1 MIAAG
6 SELSRLRDESLSL
19 NLLETALV
27 TQSCAVDD
35 AYGILEG
42 FVMPRRF
49 IISMLGLA
57 LALLL
62 TPQVSLAVDE
72 HISQAI
78 EYTKLA
84 IDDGKYGRAEGLAAH
99 AEAALAHAEASERVN
114 ANPHT
119 ANAINHLKEAI
130 DEGKQGHV
138 DVATT
143 HAEAALNNLQQVM

>member
-1 MIAAG
+1 MAKFVP
-6 SELSRLRDESLSL
+6 LRDCASYPSLGFCRALWTMLTVSL
-19 NLLETALV
+19 KDS
-27 TQSCAVDD
+27 SCPV
-35 AYGILEG
+35 E
-42 FVMPRRF
+42 F

-78 EYTKLA
+78 EYTMLA
-84 IDDGKYGRAEGLAAH
+84 IDDGKYGRAEGLATH

-119 ANAINHLKEAI
+119 ANAINQLKEAI

>member
-1 MIAAG
+1 MVGIW
-6 SELSRLRDESLSL
+6 SC
-19 NLLETALV
+19 TA
-27 TQSCAVDD
+27 DD
-35 AYGILEG
+35 AYGIPGSAAGG
-42 FVMPRRF
+42 FAMPRRF
-49 IISMLGLA
+49 TIAMLALA

-84 IDDGKYGRAEGLAAH
+84 IDDGKYGRAEGVATH

-114 ANPHT
+114 ANPHR